1 MAFSNILDI
10 SSFFIGMLINLLLI
24 ALICYY
30 FKRKYESLE
39 LAQNEQAK
47 ILYNIIQQQQTKKTI
62 NIENLMNSVQEVNL
76 DKNASISDSE
86 SDSDSDSESDSESG
100 DDVEEVSDVKMVNV
114 EVHGEEIEEHVEEVV
129 VTKVDE
135 TVDYSKMTIK
145 ELRDILSKKGISS
158 SNKMKKND
166 LLQLIE
172 TGKESLNLEDE
183 LNEVNI

>member
-39 LAQNEQAK
+39 VAQNEQAK

-76 DKNASISDSE
+76 DKDV
-86 SDSDSDSESDSESG
+86 SDSDSDSDSDSGSDVE
-100 DDVEEVSDVKMVNV
+100 DDVKTVNV
-114 EVHGEEIEEHVEEVV
+114 EVHSEELEEPMEEVI

-135 TVDYSKMTIK
+135 VDQVDEVVDYSKMTIK
-145 ELRDILSKKGISS
+145 ELRDVLSRKGISS

-166 LLQLIE
+166 LLNLIE
-172 TGKESLNLEDE
+172 TGTKDTLNLEDE